1 MNLFEIIY
9 SSNLIQGSIQFPIWL
24 LILSILTLSSY
35 RKGVGYL
42 LFVTE
47 ACFSN
52 QFIHFFLILMSS
64 FTNHFIYLFFFVKRY
79 NLIVFS
85 WHSGFFSWK
94 LEGQLLEFLK
104 MVLVKLYMQFQETLG
119 PSKTISKGNKILHV
133 LMGFCKRQRVYIYCQ
148 AFDMLIG
155 IIPPIA
161 SRYKRK
167 LSLCALA
174 ELFEKSA
181 LHPLMVR
188 CAIKFSPSVFTV
200 PKLSTVSSR
209 TTAKIKQTKEETNYL
224 EKQGLMRVITKI

>member
-1 MNLFEIIY
+1 MFQLTSAVISF
-9 SSNLIQGSIQFPIWL
+9 SFSCLLSLI
-24 LILSILTLSSY
+24 T
-35 RKGVGYL
+35 
-42 LFVTE
+42 
-47 ACFSN
+47 
-52 QFIHFFLILMSS
+52 FF
-64 FTNHFIYLFFFVKRY
+64 FFFVKRY

-104 MVLVKLYMQFQETLG
+104 VVLAKLYMQFQETLG
-119 PSKTISKGNKILHV
+119 PSKTISKGNKILHI

-155 IIPPIA
+155 IIPSIA

-167 LSLCALA
+167 LFLCALA
-174 ELFEKSA
+174 ESFEKSA

-188 CAIKFSPSVFTV
+188 RAIKFSPSIFTV

-209 TTAKIKQTKEETNYL
+209 TTTKIKQTKEETNYL